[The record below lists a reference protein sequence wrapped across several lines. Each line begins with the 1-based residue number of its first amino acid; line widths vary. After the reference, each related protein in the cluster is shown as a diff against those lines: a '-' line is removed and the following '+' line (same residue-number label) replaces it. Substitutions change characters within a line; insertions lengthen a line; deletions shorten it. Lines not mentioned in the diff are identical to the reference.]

1 VHVLRNGN
9 KPLTRSCVCLVAG
22 VSVCTQPLPAKSTPS
37 DLAVVWIRLMHTIT
51 PARREHDGR
60 LLSCVFSFES
70 KTRASQR
77 LSAVG
82 CRKTKASATAAAIH
96 RSFFQLRAREILRHS
111 SVLGAVDLYT
121 HLLSTSRCCRLCRRR
136 TRHTCPLLH
145 SPAAWCRALR
155 NAKAK
160 KSTVRTKKRDTTRI
174 AHCTYHVWAE
184 HGVRQCAESMV
195 LRHCGAT
202 QCNHSTQ
209 CTLAHTQRSAPQRPA
224 NGQKCSRNKNDK
236 TPSSR
241 RAHEVPAR
249 TCPNPR
255 HLSHRSEALPPVQ
268 RGTIRDFQNAIPN
281 S

>member
-1 VHVLRNGN
+1 
-9 KPLTRSCVCLVAG
+9 
-22 VSVCTQPLPAKSTPS
+22 
-37 DLAVVWIRLMHTIT
+37 MHTIT

-160 KSTVRTKKRDTTRI
+160 KSKVRTKKRDTTLI
-174 AHCTYHVWAE
+174 AHCTYRVWAE

-202 QCNHSTQ
+202 QCNHST
-209 CTLAHTQRSAPQRPA
+209 RSHSTISPA
-224 NGQKCSRNKNDK
+224 TASERSEMLQKLNDK

>member
-1 VHVLRNGN
+1 MAGSSPVCSVSKARHVR
-9 KPLTRSCVCLVAG
+9 A
-22 VSVCTQPLPAKSTPS
+22 SVCQL
-37 DLAVVWIRLMHTIT
+37 V
-51 PARREHDGR
+51 
-60 LLSCVFSFES
+60 
-70 KTRASQR
+70 
-77 LSAVG
+77 VG

-121 HLLSTSRCCRLCRRR
+121 HLLSTSRCCRLCCRR

-155 NAKAK
+155 KAKAK
-160 KSTVRTKKRDTTRI
+160 KSKVRTKKRDTTLI